1 MCWCPVCVC
10 VCMCGA
16 EMYCKPFSEKEGWV
30 EDLCVTPLTLC
41 PLFVSLCC
49 SAMCVRVC
57 ACACARVSVCAYLWM
72 YSYTLCCLRSRMDCN
87 QEAALCLPAV
97 CVCVC
102 MCVCC
107 CCICPCCGTHC
118 GRGSYRSC
126 SPALLAEKNSHDSA
140 LKKLPGSPF
149 TAGCAETLG
158 WSVFVLAPLLVV
170 TLTLK
175 HLTFPAELR
184 QRIMPARLKQPETD
198 SDGDQHIK
206 CNMVN

>member
-1 MCWCPVCVC
+1 MGGGPLCHTSNTLPPVCQPLLFCYVCAC
-10 VCMCGA
+10 VCMRVRTRVC
-16 EMYCKPFSEKEGWV
+16 MCVFVNVQLHSVLSPFKDGLQSRGG
-30 EDLCVTPLTLC
+30 
-41 PLFVSLCC
+41 FVS
-49 SAMCVRVC
+49 A
-57 ACACARVSVCAYLWM
+57 
-72 YSYTLCCLRSRMDCN
+72 CCL
-87 QEAALCLPAV
+87 CL
-97 CVCVC
+97 
-102 MCVCC
+102 CVCC